1 MKTVRKNIGAII
13 FGIIV
18 ILDGLSYAAKNAGYD
33 FSVSS
38 LFFDGWWTLFIIVP
52 GVIKLFEKDSN
63 KIFAVALIGVGA
75 ALLCSRLLHVSLWG
89 WVAPAAIAAVGV
101 SIVADAF
108 RGDNGDKGD
117 KNEKKGDGEDD
128 KTDAEIKN

>member
-1 MKTVRKNIGAII
+1 MTELELCTAAI
-13 FGIIV
+13 
-18 ILDGLSYAAKNAGYD
+18 AAMKNAY
-33 FSVSS
+33 
-38 LFFDGWWTLFIIVP
+38 VP
-52 GVIKLFEKDSN
+52 YSGFR
-63 KIFAVALIGVGA
+63 VGA